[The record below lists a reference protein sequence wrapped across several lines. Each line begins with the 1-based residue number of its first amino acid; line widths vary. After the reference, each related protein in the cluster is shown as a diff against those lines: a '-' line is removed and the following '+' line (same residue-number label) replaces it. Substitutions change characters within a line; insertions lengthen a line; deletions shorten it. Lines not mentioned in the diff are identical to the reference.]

1 MRFSGLL
8 CHNAAVFSGA
18 IMQSPGTRSLI
29 LRQFPDSKT
38 EGLWRTFLS
47 RVVCPAHYDAP
58 EFFLE
63 PYWRNQSPFAILL
76 LHENRVVAALTGFD
90 QGIEVVSGLASRPQ
104 VCCDGTMDPSAI
116 SRDVAVAFAKHFPNA
131 KLITVHTWSHSPLPG
146 FVEQGYRELAL
157 EGDVVLDLRPGAKF
171 IFDHFPLNRRRD
183 IRKAMRSGIEVSEA
197 TTDADAREY
206 WAVYSAWKGTNR
218 KQIHHDRD
226 FAMLAAVQRMRGNHR
241 RFLARYKGEVIAACG
256 VRFYPG
262 GLVEYA
268 NNCSRDEFL
277 RLCPNDLLVWRM
289 IEWACENKFPAL
301 SMGGA
306 HPFLRKW
313 GTTVVPVHRYRL
325 DRTFLHRVEL
335 REEAMAQI
343 RQLIHRLPPPLQTRL
358 KTLVR
363 SRAA

>member
-1 MRFSGLL
+1 
-8 CHNAAVFSGA
+8 
-18 IMQSPGTRSLI
+18 
-29 LRQFPDSKT
+29 
-38 EGLWRTFLS
+38 
-47 RVVCPAHYDAP
+47 
-58 EFFLE
+58 
-63 PYWRNQSPFAILL
+63 
-76 LHENRVVAALTGFD
+76 
-90 QGIEVVSGLASRPQ
+90 
-104 VCCDGTMDPSAI
+104 
-116 SRDVAVAFAKHFPNA
+116 
-131 KLITVHTWSHSPLPG
+131 
-146 FVEQGYRELAL
+146 VEQGYRELAL

-197 TTDADAREY
+197 
-206 WAVYSAWKGTNR
+206 
-218 KQIHHDRD
+218 
-226 FAMLAAVQRMRGNHR
+226 NHR

-343 RQLIHRLPPPLQTRL
+343 RQLIHRLPPPLQTTL